1 MPRISE
7 HILGQWGAGVDTAG
21 NLEIGGA
28 GLIEL
33 AGRFGTPLH
42 VVNYE
47 RLLLHA
53 ASFASQFQSRYPGKS
68 EVYFAAKS
76 DPVAGILQA
85 VVTAGLGIEVFTP
98 FELRLARLAGCSAS
112 RIIVNG
118 PAKTCHFLNECIDAE
133 VHLIV
138 ADSLREIEQITE
150 LARKRGKSVD
160 ILLRAN
166 VDYVPRGMSTGS
178 ATASRGSAFGMTREE
193 LMKGAHLCS
202 TSCEVRFRGLHM
214 HIGSGI
220 RHATAYRDACRILCR
235 IALELHDGAGV
246 TIDYLDIG
254 GGFGTPMVR
263 EFSNLEFLLYHGFHR
278 APTPP
283 PPEEVPE
290 FGMFAEMIAEPV
302 TRAFADRGLPLP
314 TLVLEPGRCLVSSNQ
329 TLLLRVLGV
338 KRKSG
343 HRNYV
348 VTDGGQM
355 PVNFPT
361 FYEYHAVLCCR
372 EPFRAPAPAVDVI
385 GPGCHSADYVLRNAA
400 LPLVEEG
407 DVLAVMDSGAYFLSF
422 EGNFGFPRP
431 AVVAVRKGTASLLRR
446 AETYEDMLSREQ
458 IATVDESQLQ
468 SNDSRRNGDFAP
480 AAHR

>member
-1 MPRISE
+1 MPRLSE
-7 HILGQWGAGVDTAG
+7 GTLAQWGAGLDTTG
-21 NLEIGGA
+21 NLAIGGA
-28 GLIEL
+28 GVIEL

-53 ASFASQFQSRYPGKS
+53 ASFASQFQSRYAGKV

-76 DPVAGILQA
+76 NPVAGIIEA
-85 VVTAGLGIEVFTP
+85 VMTAGLGVEVFTP
-98 FELRLARLAGCSAS
+98 FELRLARLAGCPAS

-118 PAKTCHFLNECIDAE
+118 PAKTRDFLSECIGAG

-138 ADSLREIEQITE
+138 ADSLREVEQMID
-150 LARKRGKSVD
+150 LARKRDTSVD

-166 VDYVPRGMSTGS
+166 VDYVPRGMNRGS
-178 ATASRGSAFGMTREE
+178 ATASRGSVFGMTREE
-193 LMKGAHLCS
+193 LVQAAHICS
-202 TSCEVRFRGLHM
+202 HDSLVRFRGLHT

-220 RHATAYRDACRILCR
+220 RHASAYRDACRILCR
-235 IALELHDGAGV
+235 IALELRDKTGAA
-246 TIDYLDIG
+246 IDYLDIG

-263 EFSNLEFLLYHGFHR
+263 EFSDLEFLLYHGLNR
-278 APTPP
+278 APAPP
-283 PPEEVPE
+283 APEEAPA
-290 FGMFAEMIAEPV
+290 FGAFAEMIAEPV
-302 TRAFADRGLPLP
+302 TRAFGDRSLPLP

-329 TLLLRVLGV
+329 LLLLRVLAV

-343 HRNYV
+343 HRDYV

-361 FYEYHAVLCCR
+361 FYEYHALLCCR

-385 GPGCHSADYVLRNAA
+385 GRGCHSADYVLRNAA
-400 LPLVEEG
+400 LPPVEEG

-422 EGNFGFPRP
+422 EGNFGFPRS
-431 AVVAVRKGTASLLRR
+431 AVVAVGNGTASLLRR

-458 IATVDESQLQ
+458 IDAAGQPENPKEALRHD
-468 SNDSRRNGDFAP
+468 P
-480 AAHR
+480 AR